1 MKLKGSIACSQIG
14 KSSHVSV
21 FDWDRLILIFIYR
34 DAMWL
39 KESNIACTNQSAE
52 QYIRTARSRL
62 VGKLKNISVIVE
74 NLYQREVLNAEGVS
88 KINAERDDYDKTRE
102 MLEWVTNKGEAACY
116 ELLKI
121 IDTTRKRTLE
131 RPVDR
136 KSVV

>member
-1 MKLKGSIACSQIG
+1 M
-14 KSSHVSV
+14 
-21 FDWDRLILIFIYR
+21 
-34 DAMWL
+34 
-39 KESNIACTNQSAE
+39 ACTNQSAE

-131 RPVDR
+131 RPVELTGPSQDIVEFDLHYWISCFSFR
-136 KSVV
+136 EDTDLQTNYSLGKLLN